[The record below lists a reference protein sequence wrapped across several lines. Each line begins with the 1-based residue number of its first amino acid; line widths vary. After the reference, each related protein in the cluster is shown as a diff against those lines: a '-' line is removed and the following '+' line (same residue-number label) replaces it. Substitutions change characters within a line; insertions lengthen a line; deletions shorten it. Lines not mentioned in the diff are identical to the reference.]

1 MTLSERL
8 AAFAHSVLPVWV
20 YDHDQLCF
28 RWANDKAVE
37 LWRAQSLSELL
48 ARDFSDSSA
57 ATRTRLDNYMSALRR
72 GEQVVEDW
80 TLYPQGRPATTAL
93 HGSGITLDDG
103 RLAILF
109 QAVVRGPAA
118 DLSTVR
124 GIEALRHSS
133 LMVTLSNLQGEI
145 LYCNPA
151 ALRAFGDVTHIFAW
165 FSDAAVGLL
174 EQVAGSQIYQVEQEV
189 LTQSGVRWHAVEGR
203 ATIDPATGE
212 RTILIQQS
220 DVTERRKA
228 EDLAQVRSQLLE
240 DLNRTI
246 ALAEQQRRQILSLS
260 APTLEVGPSI
270 LAVPFI
276 GELSAERTDDVA
288 QRLLPAL
295 QSQKSRFVILDFT
308 GCDSVMQEGAAKLAQ
323 LVHATR
329 LLGATVV
336 VTGIN
341 AQLAT
346 TLVRSGTDLGELQT
360 LRQLRDGIEYC
371 RRRIG
376 RLTD

>member
-1 MTLSERL
+1 
-8 AAFAHSVLPVWV
+8 
-20 YDHDQLCF
+20 
-28 RWANDKAVE
+28 
-37 LWRAQSLSELL
+37 
-48 ARDFSDSSA
+48 
-57 ATRTRLDNYMSALRR
+57 
-72 GEQVVEDW
+72 
-80 TLYPQGRPATTAL
+80 
-93 HGSGITLDDG
+93 
-103 RLAILF
+103 
-109 QAVVRGPAA
+109 
-118 DLSTVR
+118 
-124 GIEALRHSS
+124 
-133 LMVTLSNLQGEI
+133 
-145 LYCNPA
+145 
-151 ALRAFGDVTHIFAW
+151 
-165 FSDAAVGLL
+165 
-174 EQVAGSQIYQVEQEV
+174 
-189 LTQSGVRWHAVEGR
+189 
-203 ATIDPATGE
+203 
-212 RTILIQQS
+212 
-220 DVTERRKA
+220 
-228 EDLAQVRSQLLE
+228 VRSQLLE